1 MNVPLFGATPM
12 AGGASGSASRPMSD
26 VHAAGQ
32 TSSAPTREGMRILLV
47 EDDHRMARLVG
58 EALGDSGLRVTLA
71 HNGLDGLQL
80 AENEEFDAL
89 VLDVMLPGIDG
100 IEVCR
105 RLRQK
110 RRSTPIL
117 LLTAR
122 DAIADRVRGLD
133 AGADDYLVKPFAVA
147 ELLARLRALDRRAGG
162 YLEETTLTV
171 GDLTLDL
178 KRIEATR
185 GGRQITLTAREF
197 RLLECLMRHEGHV
210 LSREQLCQRVWGYD
224 ADLMSNV
231 VETYMHYLRDKV
243 DRGFGRPL
251 LRTVRGVGYTIKA

>member
-1 MNVPLFGATPM
+1 MNVPLFGTKPLPGGTVKPAPQPQADARTASHMAAAT
-12 AGGASGSASRPMSD
+12 
-26 VHAAGQ
+26 
-32 TSSAPTREGMRILLV
+32 TRDGMRILLV

-58 EALGDSGLRVTLA
+58 EALGDVGMRVTLA
-71 HNGLDGLQL
+71 HNGLDGLKL
-80 AENEEFDAL
+80 AEQGDFDGL

-105 RLRQK
+105 RLRQH

-122 DAIADRVRGLD
+122 EAIDDRVRGLD

-162 YLEETTLTV
+162 YSEETTLTV

-178 KRIEATR
+178 KRVEATR
-185 GGRQITLTAREF
+185 GGRQIALTAREF

-243 DRGFGRPL
+243 DRGFARPL